1 MPIESNKEEYMYR
14 VKLTDLIEKMH
25 LKNILPD
32 IDISEIRINQSA
44 VNRMALQLVGFLDHF
59 ESDRIQVIGN
69 VEHSY
74 LLQRKDEE
82 IIPIYE
88 MIFGYKM
95 PCVVFCRNLEPCDRM
110 LNIAE
115 KHGIPILQTD
125 MTTSDFVA
133 AAVRWLS
140 EELAPRISIHGVL
153 VDVYGE
159 GVLIMG
165 ESGIGK
171 SEAALELIRRG
182 HRLVSDDVVE
192 LRKVSEDTLMGTSP
206 DVTRHFIELRGI
218 GIVDVKSLFGVE
230 SVMLTQ
236 KVDMVIRLEDWN
248 RETNYDRLGL
258 DEDYIEFLGN
268 RLVCYSIPIRP
279 GRNLAVIVESA
290 AINFRAK
297 KMGYNAAQE
306 LYNRVTGNLEEK
318 ARKKAVP
325 EE

>member
-1 MPIESNKEEYMYR
+1 MYR

-32 IDISEIRINQSA
+32 IDISEIRINQSG

-74 LLQRKDEE
+74 LSQREDDE

-88 MIFGYKM
+88 TIFSYKM
-95 PCVVFCRNLEPCDRM
+95 PCVIFCRSLEPCDRM
-110 LNIAE
+110 LNVAE
-115 KHGIPILQTD
+115 KHGVPILQTD
-125 MTTSDFVA
+125 MTTSDFIA
-133 AAVRWLS
+133 ATVRWLS

-258 DEDYIEFLGN
+258 DEDFIEFLGT

-318 ARKKAVP
+318 TRQKAALDKQK
-325 EE
+325 